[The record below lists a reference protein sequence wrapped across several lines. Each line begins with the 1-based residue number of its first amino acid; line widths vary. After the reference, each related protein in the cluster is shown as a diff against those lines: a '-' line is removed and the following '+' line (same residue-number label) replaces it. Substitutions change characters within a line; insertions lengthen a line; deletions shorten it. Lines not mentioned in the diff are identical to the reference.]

1 MTQNKV
7 PESIGLPVTRLIKA
21 TKSIML
27 WPLQKDK
34 MKTQNSSSRGILN
47 LLLHR
52 KQVKHAKRL
61 IRALE
66 PFIER
71 QSLLLEQDLDP
82 VRPRLAVQPPSKD
95 ELVRGRLD
103 EAEPDVVLVHA
114 ELWVGRFR
122 GREPVL
128 PDLGRKFDGD
138 GL

>member
-61 IRALE
+61 I
-66 PFIER
+66 
-71 QSLLLEQDLDP
+71 
-82 VRPRLAVQPPSKD
+82 
-95 ELVRGRLD
+95 
-103 EAEPDVVLVHA
+103 
-114 ELWVGRFR
+114 
-122 GREPVL
+122 
-128 PDLGRKFDGD
+128 
-138 GL
+138 